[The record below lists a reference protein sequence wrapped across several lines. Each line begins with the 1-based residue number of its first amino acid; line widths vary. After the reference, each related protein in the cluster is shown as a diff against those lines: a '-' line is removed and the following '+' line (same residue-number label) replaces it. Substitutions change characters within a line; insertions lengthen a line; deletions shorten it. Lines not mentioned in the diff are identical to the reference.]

1 MRARE
6 ASEMMGVRHD
16 FGAAGEAV
24 IGELT
29 GFAIDSRSVRD
40 GELFFALSPEDYRR
54 HSFTATNFSDAHEYI
69 PQAFERGASFAV
81 ARRERVESDVTLH
94 PFRERL
100 FLVDDVIAALQDL
113 ARGVIERWRRPVVAI
128 TGSAG
133 KTTTKDLTAHLLSAN
148 GMRVVST
155 QKNYNNELGVPLS
168 ILQMESDGR
177 RPENF
182 DVAVLEMGM
191 SLPGE
196 IKRLTSIAPPDI
208 AVELLVAPVHMEFFS
223 SIEEIAAGK
232 RALVEA
238 LKPEGVAILNADD
251 ARVLMMREVHAGTV
265 VTFGMSHGCDVGAS
279 EIDASQL
286 GSINFRLHTPRGA
299 ALARLPLAG
308 RHNLT
313 NALAA
318 AAVAT
323 QFDMTP
329 EAVAEALSSAA
340 PSQMRGEVMRFMVD
354 ANDETSG
361 VFTVIDDSYNSN
373 PRSLLAMTQMLSE
386 LETASFTDIHNN
398 DDESDNANH
407 ARRIVIA
414 GEMLELGHNSSQMHY
429 EAGEQIARLRG
440 VDMLWG
446 VRGEAQHLVEGARTA
461 GMTDD
466 AAQFYSEV
474 EAVTSRLVSGVR
486 ANDVV
491 LIKGSRGVRLD
502 AAVRA
507 LRERFKVV

>member
-1 MRARE
+1 
-6 ASEMMGVRHD
+6 MGVRHD

-24 IGELT
+24 ADNQLT
-29 GFAIDSRSVRD
+29 GFAIDSRSVQA

-69 PQAFERGASFAV
+69 PQAFEREAAFTV
-81 ARRERVESDVTLH
+81 ARRERVESDVALH

-113 ARGVIERWRRPVVAI
+113 ARGVIERWRRPVIAI

-148 GMRVVST
+148 GKRVVST

-168 ILQMESDGR
+168 ILQMESDGQHSAD
-177 RPENF
+177 F

-196 IKRLTSIAPPDI
+196 IKRLANIAPPDI
-208 AVELLVAPVHMEFFS
+208 AVELIVAPVHMEFFD

-251 ARVLMMREVHAGTV
+251 GRVLMMREVHAGRV

-318 AAVAT
+318 AAIAT
-323 QFDMTP
+323 EFDMTP
-329 EAVAEALSSAA
+329 EAIADALSSAA
-340 PSQMRGEVMRFMVD
+340 PSQMRGEVIRFMID
-354 ANDETSG
+354 ANDETAG

-386 LETASFTDIHNN
+386 LETASFGTTYTAIHN
-398 DDESDNANH
+398 DGEKDNERH

-414 GEMLELGHNSSQMHY
+414 GEMLELGRNSSQMHY
-429 EAGEQIARLRG
+429 EVGEQMARLRG
-440 VDMLWG
+440 VDILWG
-446 VRGEAQHLVEGARTA
+446 VRGEAQYLVEGARVA
-461 GMTDD
+461 GMMNDGT
-466 AAQFYSEV
+466 QFFPEV
-474 EAVTSRLVSGVR
+474 ETVTSRLISEVR

-491 LIKGSRGVRLD
+491 LIKGSRGVKLD
-502 AAVRA
+502 GAVRV
-507 LRERFKVV
+507 LRERFKAV

>member
-1 MRARE
+1 M
-6 ASEMMGVRHD
+6 RHD
-16 FGAAGEAV
+16 FGAAGEAA
-24 IGELT
+24 ISEAAAHELT
-29 GFAIDSRSVRD
+29 GFAIDSRGVRA

-54 HSFTATNFSDAHEYI
+54 HSFTATSFSDAHEYI
-69 PQAFERGASFAV
+69 PQAFERGAAFAV
-81 ARRERVESDVTLH
+81 ARRERVEADATLH
-94 PFRERL
+94 LYRERL

-133 KTTTKDLTAHLLSAN
+133 KTTTKDLTAHLLSA
-148 GMRVVST
+148 GGRRVVST

-177 RPENF
+177 RSTDY

-196 IKRLTSIAPPDI
+196 IKRLANIAKPDI
-208 AVELLVAPVHMEFFS
+208 AVELIVAPVHLEFFD
-223 SIEEIAAGK
+223 SIEQIAAGK
-232 RALVEA
+232 RALIEA

-251 ARVLMMREVHAGTV
+251 ARVLMMREAHAGRV
-265 VTFGMSHGCDVGAS
+265 MTFGMSHGCDVGAS

-286 GSINFRLHTPRGA
+286 GSISFLLHTPRGS

-318 AAVAT
+318 AAIAT

-329 EAVAEALSSAA
+329 EAIADALSSAA
-340 PSQMRGEVMRFMVD
+340 PSQMRGEVVRFMID
-354 ANDETSG
+354 ANDEAAG

-386 LETASFTDIHNN
+386 LETASFTATHPDDKN
-398 DDESDNANH
+398 DKKH
-407 ARRIVIA
+407 ARRIIVA
-414 GEMLELGHNSSQMHY
+414 GEMLELGHDAARIHY
-429 EAGEQIARLRG
+429 EAGEQIARFG
-440 VDMLWG
+440 SVDILWG
-446 VRGEAQHLVEGARTA
+446 VRGEAQHLVEGARAA
-461 GMTDD
+461 GMSHD
-466 AAQFYSEV
+466 AAQFFSDV
-474 EAVTSRLVSGVR
+474 EAVTSRLVSEVG

-502 AAVRA
+502 ATVRG
-507 LRERFKVV
+507 LRERFKAV